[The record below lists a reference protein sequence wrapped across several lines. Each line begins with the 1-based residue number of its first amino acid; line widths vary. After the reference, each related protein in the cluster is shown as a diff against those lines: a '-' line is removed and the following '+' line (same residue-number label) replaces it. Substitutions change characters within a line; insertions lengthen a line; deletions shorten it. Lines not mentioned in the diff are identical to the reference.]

1 MKNGVNDTHNALA
14 VLVPSSLP
22 SGFWAGNRSPFL
34 RLHAKVCISRFTHS
48 KCLSDLSDRVWQPTH
63 SPLDWTGMATNSIRH
78 AFALNG
84 IHQIVLSPR
93 RPPQKQLLHKWVQF
107 FRNWIQLMSNDVVNN
122 LTKIAIK
129 SLAYD
134 LSECFQSGDGGDGGD
149 GSGDGTKNIHS
160 RK

>member
-1 MKNGVNDTHNALA
+1 
-14 VLVPSSLP
+14 
-22 SGFWAGNRSPFL
+22 
-34 RLHAKVCISRFTHS
+34 
-48 KCLSDLSDRVWQPTH
+48 
-63 SPLDWTGMATNSIRH
+63 
-78 AFALNG
+78 
-84 IHQIVLSPR
+84 
-93 RPPQKQLLHKWVQF
+93 
-107 FRNWIQLMSNDVVNN
+107 MSNDVVNN